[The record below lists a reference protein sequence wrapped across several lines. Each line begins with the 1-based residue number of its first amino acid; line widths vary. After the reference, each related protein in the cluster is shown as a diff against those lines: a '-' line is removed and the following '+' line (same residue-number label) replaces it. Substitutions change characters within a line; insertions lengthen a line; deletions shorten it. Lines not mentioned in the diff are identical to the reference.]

1 MTIHQISIF
10 LENKNGALLQVLN
23 LLKEAH
29 IQIVAS
35 TISDTVEY
43 GIYRIICSSPS
54 KAYELLR
61 NNGMSVTITDVFA
74 IELSNT
80 PGEAAKAI
88 DIFTTNNININYM
101 YSFLFNGKGIVI
113 FKTNDIEKTREVIAL
128 NKLNFISED
137 QLCQINP

>member
-10 LENKNGALLQVLN
+10 LENKNGALLKVLN

-43 GIYRIICSSPS
+43 CIDR
-54 KAYELLR
+54 
-61 NNGMSVTITDVFA
+61 

-88 DIFTTNNININYM
+88 DLFTTNNININYM
-101 YSFLFNGKGIVI
+101 YSFLFNAKGIVI
-113 FKTNDIEKTREVIAL
+113 FKTNDTEKTREVIAL

-137 QLCQINP
+137 QLCQINL